1 MTLYIKNYSS
11 YRDDIQSVD
20 VKKELKQKYKIDT
33 RRQDKFI
40 HLAVY
45 GGQLLKEKVEIDEDD
60 ELYVTSGVG
69 NIDIVQKTNTYMYEE
84 NQTLKLFD
92 FINLLGNTTS
102 YYVASTLGIKGKSI
116 FQISDNFTY
125 INTLLSL
132 YSSINSSR
140 NNAILCS
147 IDLVSTPD
155 EIMKRVLAVKE
166 DCNLVSS
173 VNYQK
178 YSLEK
183 SNAIAKLDFD
193 IISYSYNEIKEI
205 LLKNDK
211 KVFISSRCKEL
222 KFEKDSV
229 YFETMASYVIN
240 NAIKNKENL
249 LYIDYFNNRYKM
261 LKIESL
267 K

>member
-1 MTLYIKNYSS
+1 MTLYIQNYSS
-11 YRDDIQSVD
+11 YRDDIETID
-20 VKKELKQKYKIDT
+20 VKNELKQKYKIDT

-40 HLAVY
+40 HLAIY
-45 GGQLLKEKVEIDEDD
+45 GGQLLKEKVEINKDN

-69 NIDIVQKTNTYMYEE
+69 NIDIIQKTNTYMYKE
-84 NQTLKLFD
+84 NQTLKIFD

-102 YYVASTLGIKGKSI
+102 YYIASTLGIKGKSI

-125 INTLLSL
+125 INTLVSL
-132 YSSINSSR
+132 YSSIRSSKKD
-140 NNAILCS
+140 AILCS
-147 IDLVSTPD
+147 IDLLSTPA
-155 EIMKRVLAVKE
+155 EIMKRVLGVKE

-178 YSLEK
+178 FSLEK
-183 SNAIAKLDFD
+183 SNAIAKVDFD

-211 KVFISSRCKEL
+211 KVLTSSRCKEL
-222 KFEKDSV
+222 EFEKDLA
-229 YFETMASYVIN
+229 YFETMGSYVVN
-240 NAIKNKENL
+240 NAIKNKDDL
-249 LYIDYFNNRYKM
+249 VYIDCFNNRYRM

>member
-11 YRDDIQSVD
+11 YRDDLETVD
-20 VKKELKQKYKIDT
+20 VKKELKQKYKVDT

-45 GGQLLKEKVEIDEDD
+45 GGQLLKEKVNICEDD

-69 NIDIVQKTNTYMYEE
+69 NIDIIQKTNTYMYEE

-102 YYVASTLGIKGKSI
+102 YYIASTLGIKGKSI

-132 YSSINSSR
+132 YSSIKPSKKD
-140 NNAILCS
+140 AILCS
-147 IDLVSTPD
+147 IDLVSSPN
-155 EIMKRVLAVKE
+155 EIMKRVLSVE
-166 DCNLVSS
+166 ENCRLVSS

-178 YSLEK
+178 FSLKE
-183 SNAIAKLDFD
+183 NDAIAKLDFD
-193 IISYSYNEIKEI
+193 IISYSYDEIEKI
-205 LLKNDK
+205 LSKNDK
-211 KVFISSRCKEL
+211 KIVISNRCKN
-222 KFEKDSV
+222 FDIQSDSV
-229 YFETMASYVIN
+229 FFETMASSVVN
-240 NAIKNKENL
+240 NAIKNNENL
-249 LYIDYFNNRYKM
+249 IYIDYFDNKYKL
-261 LKIESL
+261 LKVESL